1 MAASKHAKTYFIN
14 TKKGKKERTERGGG
28 GDRIKFFLDLQL
40 KLHLQLLRDLSD
52 LVPASQ

>member
-1 MAASKHAKTYFIN
+1 MAASKHAKTYFVN
-14 TKKGKKERTERGGG
+14 TKKGRKRGQRGGG